1 MRVAAYTVPSIRL
14 YPRLV
19 HALGTIYTKF
29 GAENIPSI
37 EALAQVLKH
46 KTTNSGTFLLKLACL
61 RSYGLL
67 QKRDLAISELGIR
80 LVSSRNSQEKNE
92 ALKEAVLNVPLYKEF
107 YDRWGSKIPETNFL
121 DEFIRITGLDG
132 EEADRIAPKVK
143 KAYLEDIR
151 HIDSPTT
158 TEVTRKP
165 EVTSISKRSKE
176 VTERVEPVVSLP
188 SNVIARVAVKD
199 SGIVDVYDV
208 DTYKIAMSLMELVEK
223 KLTSKSRR

>member
-19 HALGTIYTKF
+19 SALGTIYTKF
-29 GAENIPSI
+29 GTENIPST
-37 EALAQVLKH
+37 EVLAQALKH
-46 KTTNSGTFLLKLACL
+46 KTANSGTFLLKLACL

-107 YDRWGSKIPETNFL
+107 YDRWGCKIPESNFL
-121 DEFIRITGLDG
+121 DELVRITGLG
-132 EEADRIAPKVK
+132 REEAERLALKVK
-143 KAYLEDIR
+143 RAYLEDVR
-151 HIDSPTT
+151 HIESPAT

-165 EVTSISKRSKE
+165 EMSSISKLSKE
-176 VTERVEPVVSLP
+176 VTERAESVVSLP
-188 SNVIARVAVKD
+188 SNVVARVAVKD
-199 SGIVDVYDV
+199 LGIVDVYDL
-208 DTYKIAMSLMELVEK
+208 DTYKIAMSLMELVER
-223 KLTSKSRR
+223 KLISKSR